1 VPPEA
6 RTAEPA
12 PPAGASDG
20 WPEGFARG
28 KPNRSALLVLS
39 ALRGL
44 TPRRFL
50 EVARRERTAVR
61 TLAAITRGVAGSEN
75 DRRVAEGLDPRHLA
89 ERLRDCG
96 SRLVAVGD
104 PEYPEELGDLADPPA
119 ALFVRGRPLADLAPR
134 VAVVGARNASPLGR
148 EVARSLGSGL
158 AGARVCVVSGAARGI
173 DAEAHQG
180 ALARDGPTIAVLGC
194 GIDRAYPARHAKLL
208 DDVARVGA
216 IVSEYPPGVPAEPH
230 RFPARNRIVAAM
242 SIGVVVVEGAEG
254 SGSMISADHALDLGR
269 PVFAVPGPVTSP
281 LAAAPLELIRDG
293 ATPIRHVDDLLHDL
307 GLRPLAERGSTEG
320 VYRSFPSGHGGAVVE
335 DRWGDL
341 SPLERA
347 VLAALGGAM
356 LPEQIA
362 GSVRRTMTEVV
373 PVLLGLVMRGLV
385 REVGGRYEIR
395 A

>member
-1 VPPEA
+1 MQPEA
-6 RTAEPA
+6 PTIRPIAA
-12 PPAGASDG
+12 ARSDG
-20 WPEGFARG
+20 WPEGFASGER
-28 KPNRSALLVLS
+28 NRSALLVLS

-44 TPRRFL
+44 TPRRLL
-50 EVARRERTAVR
+50 EVARRERTAAR
-61 TLAAITRGVAGSEN
+61 TLTAITRGVAGSQN
-75 DRRVAEGLDPRHLA
+75 DRRVAAGLDARHLA
-89 ERLRDCG
+89 DRLRVCG

-104 PEYPEELGDLADPPA
+104 PEYPEELGDLDDPPA
-119 ALFVRGRPLADLAPR
+119 TLFVRGRPLADLAPR

-158 AGARVCVVSGAARGI
+158 AGAGVCVVSGAARGI
-173 DAEAHQG
+173 DAEAHLG

-194 GIDRAYPARHAKLL
+194 GIDRAYPARHATLL
-208 DDVARVGA
+208 DEVARVGA

-293 ATPIRHVDDLLHDL
+293 ATPIRHTDDLLLDL
-307 GLRPLAERGSTEG
+307 GLRPLAERVSTDG
-320 VYRSFPSGHGGAVVE
+320 VARSLPPGHGSAVAE
-335 DRWGDL
+335 DPWGDL
-341 SPLERA
+341 SRLERA

-362 GSVRRTMTEVV
+362 RSVSRTLTEVV
-373 PVLLGLVMRGLV
+373 PVLLGLVMRGVV

>member
-1 VPPEA
+1 M
-6 RTAEPA
+6 
-12 PPAGASDG
+12 
-20 WPEGFARG
+20 G
-28 KPNRSALLVLS
+28 KANRSALLVIS

-44 TPRRFL
+44 TPRRIL
-50 EVARRERTAVR
+50 EVARREPTAAR
-61 TLAAITRGVAGSEN
+61 TLAAISRGAAGSEN
-75 DRRVAEGLDPRHLA
+75 DRRVAEGLDPGDLA
-89 ERLRDCG
+89 ERVRDCG

-104 PEYPEELGDLADPPA
+104 QEYPDELGDLADPPA
-119 ALFVRGRPLADLAPR
+119 ALFVRGHPLSELAPR

-173 DAEAHQG
+173 DSEAHRG

-194 GIDRAYPARHAKLL
+194 GIDRPYPAGHARLL

-216 IVSEYPPGVPAEPH
+216 VVSEYPPGVPAEPH

-242 SIGVVVVEGAEG
+242 SIGVVVVEGADG
-254 SGSMISADHALDLGR
+254 SGSMITTDHALDLGR

-307 GLRPLAERGSTEG
+307 GLRPLGERRAADAVARSTT
-320 VYRSFPSGHGGAVVE
+320 GGRGGISLE
-335 DRWGDL
+335 DPPRDL
-341 SPLERA
+341 SPQERS

-356 LPEQIA
+356 LPEQVA
-362 GSVRRTMTEVV
+362 GSVRRSLTEVV
-373 PVLLGLVMRGLV
+373 PVLMGLVMRGLV